1 MSRRIL
7 LIEDDPISQDIIR
20 SLLTGQGHEVDVVT
34 DGFSALDRARRTRYD
49 AALIDYHLPE
59 MDGYTLGRLLCEQHP
74 SERATPVLIG
84 LTADRNGLAARRGSD
99 AVFKAILPKPIK
111 PGDLFE
117 TLERLCAGAQ
127 VDGSGAAGAAPREAT
142 LSLWRNHGLS
152 LHPRACICP
161 APTPEQ
167 ATALALCFELVEPAQ
182 AELVLLLE
190 RHGINE
196 AIRISR
202 RDPDRKRPVIGLS
215 DDHADICDGL
225 FKVADGESWRKVA
238 TLLGASPVRIAA
250 PAPTEASVI
259 VLTPPAA
266 KVEAPS
272 APVAEAASQTEPAAR
287 TAPAGAPAPALRPIL
302 LDGVATPLST
312 LRSAIESHL
321 RRPPAEA
328 SGARELLMRALAS
341 LSDVLLVTE
350 TVVDYLKEPMPQD
363 TSQTGF
369 DPAELVENA
378 VTMIRDVA
386 PAGAPRLA
394 WRIDASVPG
403 HVRGDAHRLSQ
414 ILLTMLDDA
423 AHLGPGSATLHV
435 GFADGDDPALG
446 FRLAHLPEAAT
457 DAVAACRHDAGVIA
471 QLRTIRSATL
481 RRLIALVG
489 GDVAPQERESGPLTG
504 FTLPATREAAPAR
517 TSPTRTPP
525 IAPDSGRPATAAAR
539 VLLVDDGAVGG
550 EMLTLLLTQSGHN
563 VCRAPDIE
571 AASFVATGS
580 RQDIALVDVSATP
593 AARETALTALRSL
606 RQAHATMPLIVIASG
621 LSDQDHAGFAA
632 LGRTTLLAKP
642 FSPETLAGAIGEA
655 LRQSAPD
662 APEPAPVEPVLDH
675 AIHDALV
682 AALGQA
688 SVERLTRQLLGEI
701 ATLAEA
707 EGFDAQRAGRIAE
720 LASCAAMLGLADLNR
735 ACAATGREPA
745 ACAAVRTALTRAQA
759 AVAALRMAA

>member
-20 SLLTGQGHEVDVVT
+20 SLLVSQGHEVDVVT

-59 MDGYTLGRLLCEQHP
+59 MDGYMLGRLLCEQHP
-74 SERATPVLIG
+74 SEGATPVLIG

-111 PGDLFE
+111 PADLFE

-127 VDGSGAAGAAPREAT
+127 AGGSGAPGAAPREAT
-142 LSLWRNHGLS
+142 LSLWRNHGLP
-152 LHPRACICP
+152 LRPRACICP
-161 APTPEQ
+161 APSAEQ

-238 TLLGASPVRIAA
+238 TLLGAGPGRVAA
-250 PAPTEASVI
+250 PAPAEASVI

-266 KVEAPS
+266 KAEAPS
-272 APVAEAASQTEPAAR
+272 AAVSESAPPVEPVAK
-287 TAPAGAPAPALRPIL
+287 TAPAGTPGPALRPIL
-302 LDGVATPLST
+302 LDGVATPLSV

-328 SGARELLMRALAS
+328 SGARDLLTRALDS

-350 TVVDYLKEPMPQD
+350 TVVDYLKEPAPHYA
-363 TSQTGF
+363 SLTGF

-423 AHLGPGSATLHV
+423 VHLGPGAATLHV

-446 FRLAHLPEAAT
+446 FRLAHLPEAPREAG
-457 DAVAACRHDAGVIA
+457 DVGARRDAGVIA

-489 GDVAPQERESGPLTG
+489 GDVAAHERQTGPLTG
-504 FTLPATREAAPAR
+504 FTLPATREAAPAM
-517 TSPTRTPP
+517 TSPITPD
-525 IAPDSGRPATAAAR
+525 IGQPATGAAR

-550 EMLTLLLTQSGHN
+550 EILTLLLTQGGHN

-571 AASFVATGS
+571 AAIFVAAGS
-580 RQDIALVDVSATP
+580 RQDIALVDVAATP
-593 AARETALTALRSL
+593 AAREAALAALRSL
-606 RQAHATMPLIVIASG
+606 RQAHAAMPLIVIASG

-642 FSPETLAGAIGEA
+642 FSPETLAGAIGDV
-655 LRQSAPD
+655 LREPARQD
-662 APEPAPVEPVLDH
+662 APEPAPVQPLLDH
-675 AIHDALV
+675 AVHDALV

-707 EGFDAQRAGRIAE
+707 DGFDAQRAGRIAE
-720 LASCAAMLGLADLNR
+720 LASCAAMLGFAELNS

-745 ACAAVRTALTRAQA
+745 ACAAVRTALMRAHA
-759 AVAALRMAA
+759 TIAALRRAA

>member
-74 SERATPVLIG
+74 SEGATPVLIG

-99 AVFKAILPKPIK
+99 AVFRAILPKPIK
-111 PGDLFE
+111 PAELFE

-127 VDGSGAAGAAPREAT
+127 AGGSGATGAAPREAT
-142 LSLWRNHGLS
+142 LSLWRNHGLG

-225 FKVADGESWRKVA
+225 FKVAEPQSWRKVA
-238 TLLGASPVRIAA
+238 TLLGAGPGRVAA
-250 PAPTEASVI
+250 PAPAEASVI

-266 KVEAPS
+266 KAEAPS
-272 APVAEAASQTEPAAR
+272 APAAEPAPQVEPVAR
-287 TAPAGAPAPALRPIL
+287 TAPAGAPGPALRPIL

-328 SGARELLMRALAS
+328 SGAHDLLTRALAS
-341 LSDVLLVTE
+341 LSEVLLVTE
-350 TVVDYLKEPMPQD
+350 TVVDFLKEPAPQD
-363 TSQTGF
+363 ASLTGF

-423 AHLGPGSATLHV
+423 AHLGPGAATLHV

-446 FRLAHLPEAAT
+446 FRLAYLPDAT
-457 DAVAACRHDAGVIA
+457 AETGAGSQRDAGVIA

-489 GDVAPQERESGPLTG
+489 GDVAPQERASGPLTG

-517 TSPTRTPP
+517 TSPARMSPGVP
-525 IAPDSGRPATAAAR
+525 GGGQVATGAR

-550 EMLTLLLTQSGHN
+550 EMLTLLLAQAGHN

-580 RQDIALVDVSATP
+580 RQDVALVDVSATP
-593 AARETALTALRSL
+593 AARETALTALRGL
-606 RQAHATMPLIVIASG
+606 RQAHAAMPLIVIASG

-632 LGRTTLLAKP
+632 LGQTTLLAKP
-642 FSPETLAGAIGEA
+642 FSPETLAGAIADA
-655 LRQSAPD
+655 LREPARPD
-662 APEPAPVEPVLDH
+662 APTPAPAEPALDH
-675 AIHDALV
+675 AVHDALV

-720 LASCAAMLGLADLNR
+720 LASCAGMLGLADLNR

>member
-20 SLLTGQGHEVDVVT
+20 SLLVGQGHEVDVVT

-74 SERATPVLIG
+74 SEGATPVLIG

-111 PGDLFE
+111 PAELFE

-127 VDGSGAAGAAPREAT
+127 AGGGATASAPREAT
-142 LSLWRNHGLS
+142 LSLWRNHGLP

-161 APTPEQ
+161 APSPEQ

-225 FKVADGESWRKVA
+225 FKVAEGESWRKLA
-238 TLLGASPVRIAA
+238 TLLGAGPGRAAA

-266 KVEAPS
+266 KAEAPS
-272 APVAEAASQTEPAAR
+272 APVAESAQAVEPDAKTAAGGET
-287 TAPAGAPAPALRPIL
+287 GPALRPIL
-302 LDGVATPLST
+302 LDGVATPLSV

-328 SGARELLMRALAS
+328 SGARDLLTRALAS

-350 TVVDYLKEPMPQD
+350 TVVDYLKEPTPQD
-363 TSQTGF
+363 ASLTGF

-386 PAGAPRLA
+386 PTGAPRLA

-423 AHLGPGSATLHV
+423 AHLGPGAATLHV

-446 FRLAHLPEAAT
+446 FRLAHLPEALAEA
-457 DAVAACRHDAGVIA
+457 DGGARRDAGVIA

-489 GDVAPQERESGPLTG
+489 GDVAAHERQAGPLTG
-504 FTLPATREAAPAR
+504 FTLPAKREAAPAK
-517 TSPTRTPP
+517 TSPAG
-525 IAPDSGRPATAAAR
+525 APAASAAR

-550 EMLTLLLTQSGHN
+550 EMLTLLLTQAGHN

-571 AASFVATGS
+571 AAVFVAAGS
-580 RQDIALVDVSATP
+580 RQDIALVDVAATP
-593 AARETALTALRSL
+593 AAREAARAALLVL
-606 RQAHATMPLIVIASG
+606 RQAHAAMPLIVIASG
-621 LSDQDHAGFAA
+621 LSDQEQAGFAA

-642 FSPETLAGAIGEA
+642 FSPETLAGAIGEV
-655 LRQSAPD
+655 LREQARQD
-662 APEPAPVEPVLDH
+662 APEPAPAQPVLDH
-675 AIHDALV
+675 AVHGALV

-701 ATLAEA
+701 AALAEA
-707 EGFDAQRAGRIAE
+707 DGVDPQRAGRIAE
-720 LASCAAMLGLADLNR
+720 LASCAAMLGLAELNS
-735 ACAATGREPA
+735 ACAATRRDPA
-745 ACAAVRTALTRAQA
+745 ASTAVRAALARAQA
-759 AVAALRMAA
+759 AVAELRMAA